1 MLKALLLG
9 ALTAAAPL
17 WAHNMADMGSMSDAV
32 KKAASYCLIIN
43 RDSADVNLYEI
54 ATGKS
59 NKIFLDKFAAPH
71 MGMISPDGRVLVVS
85 GSGNNTIYL
94 IDMATMKI
102 LNRIKAYG
110 EPEHM
115 DITPDSKYVFCGSM
129 EGGVVQ
135 AIDLQ
140 TYQEAKAIEGF
151 HEPHGYS
158 TLPDNSKI
166 YISNIGAHE
175 VTVVDV
181 KRLEVLKRI
190 SVGAPSEPASL
201 NPNQYLGAINGI
213 INPTLTVDGKLCY
226 AADGDFGTV
235 TVIDTTTDK
244 VIDTIPVGTNPWR
257 GYASP
262 DGKYILVPVS
272 GDQVVAVIDAHTH
285 KLVSKMPAGANM
297 TGVNYSS
304 DGKKAYV
311 ISHDDDTEFIYNL
324 EKMSPAGKLFF
335 GENKVLET
343 ATTDEAANKIY
354 LCSSTDDTIIVI
366 DCKDDSYK
374 HIYNVGNFP
383 WGSHIMGSND
393 NYCH

>member
-1 MLKALLLG
+1 METTMKSLLLG
-9 ALTAAAPL
+9 ALLASSPL
-17 WAHNMADMGSMSDAV
+17 AAHNMAEMGDLA
-32 KKAASYCLIIN
+32 KKASSYCLIIN
-43 RDSADVNLYEI
+43 RDSGDVNLYDI
-54 ATGKS
+54 AAQK
-59 NKIFLDKFAAPH
+59 NNRIFLDKFSAPH
-71 MGMISPDGRVLVVS
+71 MGMITPDGRTLVVS

-94 IDMATMKI
+94 VDMQSMKVRA
-102 LNRIKAYG
+102 RIKAFG

-135 AIDLQ
+135 AIDLT
-140 TYQEAKAIEGF
+140 TYQVAKNIEGF

-158 TLPDNSKI
+158 TLPDGSKI

-190 SVGAPSEPASL
+190 SVGAPSEPSTL

-213 INPTLTVDGKLCY
+213 VNPTLTLDGKLCY

-235 TVIDTTTDK
+235 TVIDTSTDK
-244 VIDTIPVGTNPWR
+244 VIDTIPVGVNPWR
-257 GYASP
+257 AYASP

-272 GDQVVAVIDAHTH
+272 GDEKIAVIDAKTH
-285 KLVSKMPAGANM
+285 KLVSEMPAGANM
-297 TGVNYSS
+297 TGVNYSA

-311 ISHDDDTEFIYNL
+311 ISHDDDTEFIYDL
-324 EKMSPAGKLFF
+324 VGMKPAGKLFF
-335 GENKVLET
+335 GENKSLET
-343 ATTDEAANKIY
+343 ATTDDSANKIY

-366 DCKDDSYK
+366 DCKDDSYTK
-374 HIYNVGNFP
+374 LTGVGNFP

>member
-1 MLKALLLG
+1 MFKALLLG
-9 ALTAAAPL
+9 VLCAALPL
-17 WAHNMADMGSMSDAV
+17 QAHNMADMGSTDAV
-32 KKAASYCLIIN
+32 KKAAGYCLIIN

-59 NKIFLDKFAAPH
+59 NRIFLDKFAAPH
-71 MGMISPDGRVLVVS
+71 MGMISPDGRILVVS

-115 DITPDSKYVFCGSM
+115 DITPDSHYAFCGSM

-190 SVGAPSEPASL
+190 SVGAPSEPSTL
-201 NPNQYLGAINGI
+201 NPAQYLNNINGI
-213 INPTLTVDGKLCY
+213 TNPTLSVDGKFCF
-226 AADGDFGTV
+226 AGDWDFGIV

-244 VIDTIPVGTNPWR
+244 IVKTIPVGSNPWR

-272 GDQVVAVIDAHTH
+272 GDQVVAVIDAHSFE
-285 KLVSKMPAGANM
+285 LVAKMPAGANM
-297 TGVNYSS
+297 TGVNYSN

-311 ISHDDDTEFIYNL
+311 ISHDDDTEFIYDL
-324 EKMSPAGKLFF
+324 ARMRPAGKLFF
-335 GENKVLET
+335 GENKELET
-343 ATTDEAANKIY
+343 ATTDEANNKIY
-354 LCSSTDDTIIVI
+354 LCSSTDDSLIVI
-366 DCKDDSYK
+366 DCKDDSYTR
-374 HIYNVGNFP
+374 IRNVGNFP

>member
-1 MLKALLLG
+1 MMKALLLSL
-9 ALTAAAPL
+9 LTAVAPL
-17 WAHNMADMGSMSDAV
+17 RAHDMSDMTDAV

-43 RDSADVNLYEI
+43 RDSADVNLYDMAGAKNNRI
-54 ATGKS
+54 A
-59 NKIFLDKFAAPH
+59 LDPYAAPH
-71 MGMISPDGRVLVVS
+71 MGMISPDGKVLVVS

-94 IDMATMKI
+94 IDMASMKI
-102 LNRIKAYG
+102 TARVRAYG

-129 EGGVVQ
+129 QGGVVQ
-135 AIDLQ
+135 AIDLTTGQ
-140 TYQEAKAIEGF
+140 VAKAIEGF

-190 SVGAPSEPASL
+190 SVGAPTDPAGL
-201 NPNQYLGAINGI
+201 NPSQYLGAINGI
-213 INPTLTVDGKLCY
+213 VNPTLSIDGKFAYC
-226 AADGDFGTV
+226 ADGDFGIV
-235 TVIDTTTDK
+235 AVIDTATDK
-244 VIDTIPVGTNPWR
+244 LIDSIPVGSKPWR

-272 GDQVVAVIDAHTH
+272 GDQMVAIIDAKTH
-285 KLVSKMPAGANM
+285 KLVAKMPAGANM
-297 TGVNYSS
+297 TGGNFSN

-311 ISHDDDTEFIYNL
+311 TSHDDDTVYIYDL
-324 EKMSPAGKLFF
+324 VHMAPAGKLFF
-335 GENKVLET
+335 GENKELET
-343 ATTDEAANKIY
+343 ATTDEASNKIY
-354 LCSSTDDTIIVI
+354 LCSSTDDSIIVI
-366 DCKDDSYK
+366 DAKDDSYSY
-374 HIYNVGNFP
+374 IRNVGNFP